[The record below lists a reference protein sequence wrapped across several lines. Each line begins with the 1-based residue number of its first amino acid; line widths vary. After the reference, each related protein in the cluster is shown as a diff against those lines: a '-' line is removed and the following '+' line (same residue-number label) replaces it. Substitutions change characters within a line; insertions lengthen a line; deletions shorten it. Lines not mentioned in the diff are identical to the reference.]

1 VATTLEMQAELI
13 KQVILNEGEKDLFF
27 KQFLAQHSQQMIN
40 GMPENAITTA
50 IRNAIAQLS

>member
-13 KQVILNEGEKDLFF
+13 KQVILNEAEKDLFF

-40 GMPENAITTA
+40 GMPENAIATA

>member
-1 VATTLEMQAELI
+1 MQAELI